1 MPHVPC
7 PASQPE
13 RAQTPGQSRG
23 QAAAHNASHVP
34 HRASPRNAGR
44 RRRRRH
50 AAPRRACPRIR
61 TEDRCRSVL
70 CDSLLPALAAVPRAA
85 CARITA
91 QSSSATRH
99 AAPIIT
105 SHYSSRRFS
114 MHQALGTDPGTLQAG
129 RAPPPLR
136 IYTHLVDAARPP
148 GQPSATRQHAQL
160 YIVPNRRTHPYNA
173 PCTTRAPRSAPGEH
187 HRLHPYR

>member
-13 RAQTPGQSRG
+13 RARTPGQSLG
-23 QAAAHNASHVP
+23 QAEHRTTRVMCRTARHREMLVDTAGDGTP
-34 HRASPRNAGR
+34 HRAVL
-44 RRRRRH
+44 
-50 AAPRRACPRIR
+50 AP
-61 TEDRCRSVL
+61 ELGQDRCRSVL

-91 QSSSATRH
+91 QNSSATRH

-105 SHYSSRRFS
+105 SHFSSRRFS